1 MASLQI
7 EKGSFPRYGNRRIT
21 DIEYVERGDTTQD
34 VNYTYSEVDTSIT
47 PDTYYYPNTS
57 APVCFPS
64 DPIAIP
70 VYLASI
76 TSAYYCDDVVWTPT
90 MQSLTYNQGTDYEF
104 SIDVISQ
111 DNATAGGYACGVAY
125 PPALA
130 AKHKTDLDY
139 HDRAANSGVRTA
151 AHFNTQRYPE
161 EETIVTNERGTLHTF
176 WDCWQLETFDPGDGH
191 RYYRLVADQIT
202 GDPEFER
209 KEGVANPISLP
220 PIVPSFARTHTAYNC
235 EVSVIKTQI

>member
-21 DIEYVERGDTTQD
+21 NIEYVERGDTTQD

-47 PDTYYYPNTS
+47 PDTYYYPNMS
-57 APVCFPS
+57 ASVCFPS

-76 TSAYYCDDVVWTPT
+76 TSAYYCDEVVWTPT
-90 MQSLTYNQGTDYEF
+90 TQRVTYNQGTDYEF

-130 AKHKTDLDY
+130 YTHITGLDY
-139 HDRAANSGVRTA
+139 HERAANSGVRTA

-176 WDCWQLETFDPGDGH
+176 WDCWKLETFDPGDGH
-191 RYYRLVADQIT
+191 RYYRVVADPIT
-202 GDPEFER
+202 KEPEFER
-209 KEGVANPISLP
+209 KAGVANPISLP

-235 EVSVIKTQI
+235 ALQVSEVVT